1 MTPTLRRLA
10 AAAIAAAGLVH
21 LLLVGE
27 YLDEKTYLGVL
38 FALGALGCAIVA
50 ARLARRDDPVAWAA
64 GALVCLGMAVGF
76 VLSRTVG
83 LPGFHEEEWE
93 LSGIVSMLLEIAFAA
108 AAGFAL
114 RSSGRAGASPRRPER
129 PERVMVG

>member
-1 MTPTLRRLA
+1 MTTTPRRLA

-38 FALGALGCAIVA
+38 FAVGGLWCAVVA
-50 ARLARRDDPVAWAA
+50 ARLARRHDTAAWAA

-93 LSGIVSMLLEIAFAA
+93 LSGVVSMLLEVGFVV
-108 AAGFAL
+108 AAGLAL
-114 RSSGRAGASPRRPER
+114 RAPRRAARAP
-129 PERVMVG
+129 VG

>member
-1 MTPTLRRLA
+1 MTPILRRPA

-21 LLLVGE
+21 LLLVGQ

-38 FALGALGCAIVA
+38 FGVGALWCAVVA
-50 ARLARRDDPVAWAA
+50 ARLARHDDPVAWAA
-64 GALVCLGMAVGF
+64 GTLVCLGMAVGF

-93 LSGIVSMLLEIAFAA
+93 LSGVVSVLLEIGFVAV
-108 AAGFAL
+108 AGLAL
-114 RSSGRAGASPRRPER
+114 RAPRRAGGPER
-129 PERVMVG
+129 AERVPVG

>member
-1 MTPTLRRLA
+1 MTPTLRRMA

-21 LLLVGE
+21 LLLVGQ

-38 FALGALGCAIVA
+38 FAVGGLWCAAVA
-50 ARLARRDDPVAWAA
+50 ARLARHDDPAAWAA

-93 LSGIVSMLLEIAFAA
+93 RSGVVSMVLEVVFAV
-108 AAGFAL
+108 AAGLAL
-114 RSSGRAGASPRRPER
+114 RAPRRAAGPPER
-129 PERVMVG
+129 AEQVPVG

>member
-1 MTPTLRRLA
+1 MSPTLRRLA

-21 LLLVGE
+21 LLLVRE

-38 FALGALGCAIVA
+38 FALGGIWCAMVA
-50 ARLARRDDPVAWAA
+50 ARLARRDDLVAWGA

-93 LSGIVSMLLEIAFAA
+93 FSGIVSVLLELAFFV
-108 AAGFAL
+108 AAGFAV
-114 RSSGRAGASPRRPER
+114 RTPGRTRAPAEPSEPRRVP
-129 PERVMVG
+129 VG